1 MFSDR
6 TDAGRRLARRLLH
19 LVNRDVVVVGLPRG
33 GVPVAKEIARALR
46 APLDVIVVRK
56 LGVPCQ
62 PELAMGAIGE
72 DGVRVVDDDLVRR
85 VGVPADQ
92 LAWVEAMER
101 EELARRVWRFRGGRN
116 RIALAG
122 REVVIVDDG
131 IATGA
136 SARTACQVARVAGAR
151 RVVLAVPVAPQGWT
165 RWFAD
170 VADECVC
177 VATPVPFWDV
187 GRFYADFGQTTD
199 AEVLAC
205 LDLHQA
211 YDEEV
216 DVQVEGVVLPGQL
229 TVPADARGVVL
240 FAHGSGSSWLSPRNQ
255 YMARTLSA
263 AGLATL
269 LFDLLTPREAGDR
282 TNVFDI
288 ELLGAR
294 LAGATAWLRA
304 RPGFAGRPLGYFGA
318 STGAAA
324 ALVAAAERSDVG
336 AVVSRG
342 GRPDLAAAVLGRV
355 WAPTLFIVGGK
366 DTTVLHLNVQALSRL
381 PRGPNRLAVVPGAT
395 HLFEESGALT
405 AAAGLARDWFVSQL
419 SSRSL

>member
-1 MFSDR
+1 
-6 TDAGRRLARRLLH
+6 
-19 LVNRDVVVVGLPRG
+19 
-33 GVPVAKEIARALR
+33 
-46 APLDVIVVRK
+46 
-56 LGVPCQ
+56 
-62 PELAMGAIGE
+62 MGAIGE

-92 LAWVEAMER
+92 LAWVEARER

-116 RIALAG
+116 RIVLAG
-122 REVVIVDDG
+122 REVVVVDDG

-151 RVVLAVPVAPQGWT
+151 RVVLAAPVAPQGWT

-205 LDLHQA
+205 LDPRQA

-216 DVQVEGVVLPGQL
+216 DVPVEGVVLLGQL

-240 FAHGSGSSWLSPRNQ
+240 FAHAHAHAHGSSWLSPRNQ
-255 YMARTLSA
+255 YMAQTLSA

-304 RPGFAGRPLGYFGA
+304 RPGFTGRPLGYLGA

-336 AVVSRG
+336 AVVSLG

-366 DTTVLHLNVQALSRL
+366 DTTVLPLNARALSRL

-395 HLFEESGALT
+395 HLFEEPGTLP